1 MRHRVLLFSPITS
14 TGPALHTAAET
25 KTTETVR
32 SRWELLGHAEVPQI
46 RQEAARLGPALGV
59 KHIPMLGQESHA
71 RSAACPSTAGGQG
84 GSSMGTPAAR
94 AASLGQGDTSV
105 SWLRGCTRD
114 NDPAERPTAREVA
127 TLFSSRTRLCLPAPL
142 KPSQPRRGTAI
153 LQATLFSSVRQ
164 QMKTMEWL
172 TRSWRTEWK
181 CSDMA
186 L

>member
-1 MRHRVLLFSPITS
+1 M
-14 TGPALHTAAET
+14 GPAGQT
-25 KTTETVR
+25 
-32 SRWELLGHAEVPQI
+32 EVPQI

-59 KHIPMLGQESHA
+59 ERIPIPGPESHA
-71 RSAACPSTAGGQG
+71 RSAARPSTAGGQG
-84 GSSMGTPAAR
+84 GNSAETPAAA

-105 SWLRGCTRD
+105 SRPRGCSDGRGTRD
-114 NDPAERPTAREVA
+114 NDPAGRPTAREVA
-127 TLFSSRTRLCLPAPL
+127 TLFSSSTRLCLPAPL

-172 TRSWRTEWK
+172 TRSWKTEWK